1 MVTGV
6 VMKSSSGSG
15 VCLLQTVRIRTF
27 RLLLLRTPPTAENVV
42 KDWFVSLARRFS
54 PSAPNQEAGSRW
66 SYFAIKAV
74 RMPTGADL
82 KFSSASGICI
92 VQRPFYDCSLRSR
105 EGSHPS
111 Q

>member
-54 PSAPNQEAGSRW
+54 PAAPDQEAGSRW